1 MIVYLHLQD
10 CNMQLILKLLLLGMN
25 TSVQIQ
31 HAENDIKVPY
41 FIYRL
46 PHQVHMETRLCLIQ
60 HQIVSQI
67 KFYSLNSSKNKCS
80 TNKYAFIIWL
90 TLYTLIGAADTPSI
104 NPFNASPTFSY
115 KNYIQDI
122 NHIKYVLLAVNTLE
136 CIFQLTNS
144 CLI

>member
-1 MIVYLHLQD
+1 
-10 CNMQLILKLLLLGMN
+10 
-25 TSVQIQ
+25 
-31 HAENDIKVPY
+31 
-41 FIYRL
+41 
-46 PHQVHMETRLCLIQ
+46 METRLCLIQ

-144 CLI
+144 CLIWCNNIHNLQSIQAVGLNKKMVRYKSQLHQQRHMSIRN